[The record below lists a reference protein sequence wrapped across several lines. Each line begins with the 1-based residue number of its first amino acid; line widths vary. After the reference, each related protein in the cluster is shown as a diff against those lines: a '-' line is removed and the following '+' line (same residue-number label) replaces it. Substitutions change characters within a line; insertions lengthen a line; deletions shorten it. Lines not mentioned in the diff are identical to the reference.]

1 MWGEDICGSFVLGVL
16 WLTTRQKRTVARGR
30 DQETVAWLLWEI
42 TKSNPSVLKTTT
54 CELYLK
60 TPFRQNDL
68 VVREENK
75 LSTEECES
83 CASSSAASRTKKK
96 KTIIVIIIII
106 IIITVRRIHQRISWL
121 RCQPVKSQISKSQRP
136 FVDHIRQNG

>member
-1 MWGEDICGSFVLGVL
+1 MEEASRLWGEDICGSFVLGVL

-30 DQETVAWLLWEI
+30 GQETVAWLLWEI
-42 TKSNPSVLKTTT
+42 TKSKRSNPSVLKTTT

-96 KTIIVIIIII
+96 NHH
-106 IIITVRRIHQRISWL
+106 RYYYYYYYHSAPDPPEDFL
-121 RCQPVKSQISKSQRP
+121 ASLSAGQISNFKISKTFR
-136 FVDHIRQNG
+136 